1 VLLPESKSTCQ
12 CHSSRKFKSPTYRP
26 KKWLIVL
33 TVSVLSYN
41 KTFYLSGMSDEAVMN
56 LNLPTGIPF
65 IFEFDADFNPV
76 VSMKFLSDEETVL
89 EATSKVASIGNVK
102 K

>member
-1 VLLPESKSTCQ
+1 
-12 CHSSRKFKSPTYRP
+12 
-26 KKWLIVL
+26 
-33 TVSVLSYN
+33 
-41 KTFYLSGMSDEAVMN
+41 MSDEAIMN

-76 VSMKFLSDEETVL
+76 VSMKFLSDEETVMK
-89 EATSKVASIGNVK
+89 AMSKVASIGDVK

>member
-1 VLLPESKSTCQ
+1 
-12 CHSSRKFKSPTYRP
+12 
-26 KKWLIVL
+26 
-33 TVSVLSYN
+33 
-41 KTFYLSGMSDEAVMN
+41 MSDEAVMN

>member
-1 VLLPESKSTCQ
+1 MV
-12 CHSSRKFKSPTYRP
+12 
-26 KKWLIVL
+26 IVIF
-33 TVSVLSYN
+33 YN
-41 KTFYLSGMSDEAVMN
+41 RTFCLSGMSDEAIMN

-76 VSMKFLSDEETVL
+76 ISMKFLSDEETVMK
-89 EATSKVASIGNVK
+89 AMSKVASIGNVK